1 MSEAVGRFA
10 PSPTGV
16 LHLGNARSFLL
27 AWLSIRSQGGTLL
40 MRIEDLDGP
49 RIRRGAE
56 QACLED
62 LLWLGLDWDGPIVRQ
77 SERAPAYR
85 EALEVLLASGMAY
98 PCICSRKEVEA
109 AASAPHVGEEGPI
122 YPGTCR
128 GRFPDAAAV
137 LADPDVAAAVRFQAP
152 AGPTSFEDG
161 FLGSCTFEV
170 ARDLGDFVIAKR
182 DGEAAYQLAVLV
194 DDVAMGITEVLR
206 GDDLLSSAARQIQLA
221 RALALEPPQ
230 YLHVPL
236 VVGSD
241 GRRLAKRHGDTS
253 LKTFRNAGVRAEEIL
268 GWLAYSCGLQDHASA
283 ITAAELVS
291 AYDLQR
297 LPKQQVVW
305 AGDLKAPMQ
314 WRG

>member
-1 MSEAVGRFA
+1 MSAVVGRFA

-27 AWLSIRSQGGTLL
+27 AWLSVRAQGGELR

-49 RIRRGAE
+49 RVRAGAE
-56 QACLED
+56 QECLED
-62 LLWLGLDWDGPIVRQ
+62 LTWLGLDWDGTLVRQ
-77 SERAPAYR
+77 SEHQQPYRQALDHLLETGRAY
-85 EALEVLLASGMAY
+85 V
-98 PCICSRKEVEA
+98 CTCSRKEVEQ

-128 GRFPDAAAV
+128 ERYPDPQAILADQDQAAAIRFH
-137 LADPDVAAAVRFQAP
+137 APPGEVRFH
-152 AGPTSFEDG
+152 DG
-161 FLGSCTFEV
+161 FLGPQSIDV

-182 DGEAAYQLAVLV
+182 DGQAAYQLAVLI

-206 GDDLLSSAARQIQLA
+206 GDDLLTSAARQIQLA
-221 RALALEPPQ
+221 EALDLQAPQ

-236 VVGSD
+236 VVGPD

-253 LKTFRNAGVRAEEIL
+253 LKAFRDAGVAPEEIL
-268 GWLAYSCGLQDHASA
+268 GWLAASCGLQE
-283 ITAAELVS
+283 TAAPLT
-291 AYDLQR
+291 ATAMLPHYDLQA
-297 LPKQQVVW
+297 LPRQQVVW
-305 AGDLKAPMQ
+305 TGSLKAPIA